1 VDKEVKNVFISLAF
15 YDKRKLKTLCSKDA
29 KDQQHFFFLNSITP
43 GFTSYTW
50 FLFVFVVKKKKMKV
64 MNGVVISCQVEP
76 MNSETITLKRDLHL
90 FCKMLPLEETGQS
103 IRDLVIS

>member
-1 VDKEVKNVFISLAF
+1 
-15 YDKRKLKTLCSKDA
+15 
-29 KDQQHFFFLNSITP
+29 
-43 GFTSYTW
+43 
-50 FLFVFVVKKKKMKV
+50 VFVVKKKKMKV

-103 IRDLVIS
+103 IRDLCYFLTTACVSTIISVKSFNKKDTI